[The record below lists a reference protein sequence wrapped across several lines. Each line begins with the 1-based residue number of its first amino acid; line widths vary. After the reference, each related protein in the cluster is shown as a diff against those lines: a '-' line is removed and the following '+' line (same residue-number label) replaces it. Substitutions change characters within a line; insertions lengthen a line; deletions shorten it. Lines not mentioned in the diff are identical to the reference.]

1 MKRFPFVA
9 SLAALAGF
17 SSLAGFSASAW
28 AQDRPVDLSEV
39 EVRGVNTVILR
50 VKVSG
55 DMGPGTVVLG
65 DVAGINCGPA
75 QYLYTPHENRQCWVW
90 VQRHRPVTLSARGMK
105 GAFGSDWSIA
115 WSGCKVIDGGARC
128 VIAPD
133 EDVEVGAV
141 FSGTPE

>member
-1 MKRFPFVA
+1 MKRFLLVA
-9 SLAALAGF
+9 AVAALA
-17 SSLAGFSASAW
+17 SLSAVAR

-55 DMGPGTVVLG
+55 DLGPSTVVLG
-65 DVAGINCGPA
+65 DVAGINCGPDK
-75 QYLYTPHENRQCWVW
+75 YLYTPHENRQCWVW
-90 VQRHRPVTLSARGMK
+90 VHRHDPVTLSARGMK
-105 GAFGSDWSIA
+105 GAFGADWKVA

-128 VIAPD
+128 IIAPD
-133 EDVEVGAV
+133 EDSEVSAV